1 MNRKWTFEPIFQGF
15 SVKRGKGSLP
25 VDVRRSK
32 TSLRKRIT
40 QLISLSPGRL
50 LNFWTLK
57 EGAYSRWGL
66 FRAWPLINFSSLKGG
81 RLFEVGRLI
90 E

>member
-1 MNRKWTFEPIFQGF
+1 MLKEEKAHFPA
-15 SVKRGKGSLP
+15 
-25 VDVRRSK
+25 DVRRSK

-40 QLISLSPGRL
+40 QLIFLSPGRL

-57 EGAYSRWGL
+57 EGAYSRWAL
-66 FRAWPLINFSSLKGG
+66 FRAWPLINFSSLQGG
-81 RLFEVGRLI
+81 RLSEVGRLI